1 MGKNLTRSDR
11 KHHRWGVGAGV
22 DEEGPQATFWVREWF
37 PILIAVGV
45 MQGNKLGRL
54 IEIYT

>member
-1 MGKNLTRSDR
+1 MVTGSIASGGWRVEGGGQGSTRKDL
-11 KHHRWGVGAGV
+11 KL
-22 DEEGPQATFWVREWF
+22 PFWVRELF

-45 MQGNKLGRL
+45 ELVRL

>member
-1 MGKNLTRSDR
+1 MEGGG
-11 KHHRWGVGAGV
+11 WGAGV
-22 DEEGPQATFWVREWF
+22 DEEDLKLPFWMRELF

-45 MQGNKLGRL
+45 KLVRL